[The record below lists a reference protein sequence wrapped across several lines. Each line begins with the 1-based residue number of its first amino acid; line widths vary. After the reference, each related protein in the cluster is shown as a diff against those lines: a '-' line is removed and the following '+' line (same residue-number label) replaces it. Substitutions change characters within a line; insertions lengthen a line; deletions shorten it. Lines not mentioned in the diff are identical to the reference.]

1 VSLRLHVWSQSMS
14 PHASNCRDAERAGGR
29 AVAFGPIRGEEDRP
43 DRRSISAAESRFAST
58 PMRSAGCSMFWSADD
73 SSSKRLRVWL
83 ATGHTDMRRGFGSLA
98 LLVRE
103 TLTRDPHGGE
113 LFFEDA
119 AAI

>member
-1 VSLRLHVWSQSMS
+1 MIPVPS
-14 PHASNCRDAERAGGR
+14 G
-29 AVAFGPIRGEEDRP
+29 I
-43 DRRSISAAESRFAST
+43 
-58 PMRSAGCSMFWSADD
+58 
-73 SSSKRLRVWL
+73 RVWL
-83 ATGHTDMRRGFGSLA
+83 ATGHTDMKRGFGSLA